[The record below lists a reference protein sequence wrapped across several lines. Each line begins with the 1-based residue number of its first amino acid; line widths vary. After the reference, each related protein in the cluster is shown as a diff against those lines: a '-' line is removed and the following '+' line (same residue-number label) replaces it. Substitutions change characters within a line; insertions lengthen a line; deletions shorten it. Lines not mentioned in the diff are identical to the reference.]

1 MYDYAT
7 SKSFGFLFIDFHPK
21 EEKYRFRCMW
31 DELLLPEEI
40 AEKEELIASNNKLSV
55 VSKDVEPSVPKTA

>member
-1 MYDYAT
+1 
-7 SKSFGFLFIDFHPK
+7 
-21 EEKYRFRCMW
+21 MW